1 MMRSM
6 FAGVTGL
13 RNHQLR
19 LDVIGANIA
28 NVNTTGYKRSRV
40 TFQDA
45 LYQQIRGASRPQDN
59 RGGTN
64 SMQVG
69 LGMNVATVDII
80 HTGGSS
86 QPTDKITDLCIQGE
100 GFFITNDGGRNVY
113 TRAGTFDFDVSG
125 NYYNTANGQRV
136 MGYMADVAT
145 GQINYSTLVPID
157 ISGHRSV
164 PPKATG
170 KVELTG
176 NVDLGHPVDQLPKSI
191 TKTVFDSLG
200 AEHELKFDFDKDN
213 VNLTG
218 NLDRNNPPVGP
229 VDVVV
234 KGSDGSSS
242 ETVQLKFTPIG
253 DPSGSQWDVTISYPD
268 TTTENITIDFNNLER
283 FNISVPVGTT
293 PENVNVWIDPTK
305 LTQTISAGTSDVT
318 GSDHQGPGVWNI
330 TTYFDGVAPAAPTS
344 PTLIQFDS
352 KGQIIDPLNITVQ
365 ATGLA
370 NKADDMNIV
379 VDLSQLTQY
388 EAEWTAWPETQDGYG
403 SGDLRSFTIDV
414 TGTIMGSYSNG
425 ETKALGQVALATFQN
440 PAGLL
445 PLGQN
450 QFDESANSG
459 PPDIGEPGVK
469 ARGTIIPGSLE
480 MSNVDLSQEFTDMI
494 TTQRGFQA
502 NSRIITASDEM
513 LQELVNLK
521 R

>member
-145 GQINYSTLVPID
+145 GQINYSNLVPID

-164 PPKATG
+164 PPKATEN
-170 KVELTG
+170 VVLTG

-218 NLDRNNPPVGP
+218 NLDRGNSTALTVN
-229 VDVVV
+229 V
-234 KGSDGSSS
+234 KDSASP
-242 ETVQLKFTPIG
+242 TPNTQDITIDFVPG
-253 DPSGSQWDVTISYPD
+253 GTDSQWEVQVGGDTIHV
-268 TTTENITIDFNNLER
+268 IDFNNLER
-283 FNISVPVGTT
+283 FSLPVDVGGET
-293 PENVNVWIDPTK
+293 VNVTFDPTK
-305 LTQTISAGTSDVT
+305 LTQTISGGTSSVT
-318 GSDHQGPGVWNI
+318 GSEHHGPGVWNI

-344 PTLIQFDS
+344 SNPIQFDS

-370 NKADDMNIV
+370 NKADDMNIA

-388 EAEWTAWPETQDGYG
+388 EAEWTAWPETQDGYA
-403 SGDLRSFTIDV
+403 SGDLRSFTIDI